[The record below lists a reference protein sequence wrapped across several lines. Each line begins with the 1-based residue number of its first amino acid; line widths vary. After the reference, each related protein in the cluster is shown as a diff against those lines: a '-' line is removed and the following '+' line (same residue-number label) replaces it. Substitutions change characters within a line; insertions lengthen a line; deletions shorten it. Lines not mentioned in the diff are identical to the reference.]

1 MADPVSREQQTM
13 PEAGG
18 QAALPPVA
26 PAETATP
33 AGARQQRR
41 LASIQRR
48 FGLAYLVL
56 AIAVGLSVGLAVV
69 LIGRSDDKQATT
81 PWSGWQPTKS
91 TQSASDQI
99 ARHVENRYRL
109 PTGQPLLL
117 AHPRPPIIFSDSSG
131 VPVTTIA
138 LRSGFPDRSIE
149 AAYGT
154 DGTLFYYLCGLGKQC
169 AITGDASTERGRLVR
184 LEGLELAL
192 YTFKYISDVK
202 SVLTFIPPVAGQST
216 NALMFFRRSDVQSA
230 LDRPARFTLPERSP
244 LKPGQLTPREN
255 RAVTQL
261 TGKHVFQFELQTL
274 PDGSAAL
281 VIQPYPT

>member
-1 MADPVSREQQTM
+1 MADPVSREQKTL
-13 PEAGG
+13 PEAGA
-18 QAALPPVA
+18 QAALPPAA
-26 PAETATP
+26 PAESAAP
-33 AGARQQRR
+33 AEARQQRR

-48 FGLAYLVL
+48 FGFAYLVL
-56 AIAVGLSVGLAVV
+56 AVAVGLAVGLAVV
-69 LIGRSDDKQATT
+69 LIGRSDDKQTAE
-81 PWSGWQPTKS
+81 WSGWQPTKS

-117 AHPRPPIIFSDSSG
+117 AHPRPPIIFSNSSG

-138 LRSGFPDRSIE
+138 MRSGFPDRSIE
-149 AAYGT
+149 AAYST
-154 DGTLFYYLCGLGKQC
+154 DGTLFYYLCGLGKEC
-169 AITGDASTERGRLVR
+169 AISGQASVARGRLVR

-202 SVLTFIPPVAGQST
+202 SVLAFIPPVAGQST
-216 NALMFFRRSDVQSA
+216 NALMFFRRSDFQGA

-244 LKPGQLTPREN
+244 LKPGQLTPAED
-255 RAVTQL
+255 RAVARL

-281 VIQPYPT
+281 VIQPYPA